1 MLLGDNNM
9 KKRLAFALLIPVFA
23 FCLNACGDSKETLK
37 VDTFNMHFINQ
48 VKGTAFDSTGLK
60 VYYESHD
67 RQGREGR
74 REVEYTLTA
83 PEIIEGDSWEA
94 TVHVEGEDDIT
105 ISGGTREKVKVACIG
120 DSLTA
125 GHTWSN
131 EAYPVYLQEY
141 LGNERFT
148 IRNFGIN
155 GVSITGYG
163 GSWDNPNERYILK
176 QEYTDSKNYQ
186 PDVIVMCL
194 GTNDG
199 TNWSSAEAT
208 FVDYYHTLIDGYK
221 EALPDAQWVFMVSPP
236 CKEPNAYNINNEA
249 MREHVNPVQRDIAEE
264 YGFAMIDL
272 REEFEAMEGGFDSM
286 LRPTWNGQPD
296 LVHFSVEGA
305 QYVANRVKSV
315 IDTFQF

>member
-1 MLLGDNNM
+1 MSKNKLLT
-9 KKRLAFALLIPVFA
+9 LLLPIFAIS
-23 FCLNACGDSKETLK
+23 LNACGQSKETLK
-37 VDTFNMHFINQ
+37 VDTSKMQFVNQ

-60 VYYESHD
+60 VYFESHD
-67 RQGREGR
+67 MNGRIGR
-74 REVEYTLTA
+74 REVDYTLTA
-83 PEIIEGDSWEA
+83 PEVIEGDMWEA
-94 TVHVEGEDDIT
+94 VVHVEGQEDIT

-125 GHTWSN
+125 GHTWSS
-131 EAYPVYLQEY
+131 EAYPVFLQEY
-141 LGNERFT
+141 LGSERFT

-163 GSWDNPNERYILK
+163 GSWDNPNQRYILK
-176 QEYTDSKNYQ
+176 QEYTDSIAYQ

-199 TNWSSAEAT
+199 TNWSSAAAT

-236 CKEPNAYNINNEA
+236 CKEPNAYSINNEA
-249 MREHVNPVQRDIAEE
+249 MREHVNPVQREIAEE
-264 YGFAMIDL
+264 YGFSLIDL
-272 REEFEAMEGGFDSM
+272 REEFEAMEDGFDAM
-286 LRPTWNGQPD
+286 LRPTWNERPD
-296 LVHFSVEGA
+296 LVHFSKEGA
-305 QYVANRVKSV
+305 QYVANDVKSV